1 MVDHQTDAS
10 LYRLQASD
18 PATGSHPDLERV
30 RQLVAQKAPASQGS
44 AGERAR
50 RVDDDLLQG
59 PRLRAPWIAA
69 AAIVAVGIGAGGYAL
84 GVSRDD
90 GTVLMANQ
98 DSLLAPAAGGSIG
111 ATSSLDLGSTSVSGG
126 ESAPQPYDPGPVR
139 LVAAD
144 GLSDER
150 TTGQVRTLMS
160 DEVPEDY
167 LARWTEA
174 MGLDGTPIDADS
186 DYFGFG
192 DGVGSL
198 DQESGDWALV
208 SGQDGGLSFMYTS
221 IFRVEGCREMHA
233 QISQRE
239 LDEWRKEWERMLGEG
254 TPLPTASDC
263 IPPEGTRP
271 TDDEAIA
278 QATAFLA
285 DAGVP
290 VEDYTVR
297 VPDYGDER
305 TSLYVPV
312 EAWPTGYA
320 YGPLHASATVG
331 PDGVVV
337 EAYGS
342 IGEMTSLGD
351 YPVIS
356 PTEAVERY
364 GEREFSMEYGISLPE
379 DYTELEQDPD
389 ATITFLEP
397 DIEEA
402 PEVTEGMQIPLL
414 LKDKEVTSAELVQG
428 MLWTQSGS
436 MEVPT
441 WKLQTDD
448 GMTYPVLALADE
460 AILYQSWEQPE

>member
-1 MVDHQTDAS
+1 MVDHQSDES

-18 PATGSHPDLERV
+18 PATGAHPDLERV
-30 RQLVAQKAPASQGS
+30 RQLVAQKAPASQRA
-44 AGERAR
+44 AGDRAR
-50 RVDDDLLQG
+50 RIDDELLQG

-69 AAIVAVGIGAGGYAL
+69 AAIVALGIGAGGYAL

-98 DSLLAPAAGGSIG
+98 DSLLSPAAGGSIG
-111 ATSSLDLGSTSVSGG
+111 ATSSLDLGSASASGG

-144 GLSDER
+144 GLSNER
-150 TTGQVRTLMS
+150 TTGQVRTLMT

-174 MGLDGTPIDADS
+174 MDLQGTSVTDS

-192 DGVGSL
+192 DGVGTF
-198 DQESGDWALV
+198 DQENGEWAMV
-208 SGQDGGLSFMYTS
+208 GNPDGGLSFMYTS

-233 QISQRE
+233 QITQRE
-239 LDEWRKEWERMLGEG
+239 LDEFRKEWERVLGEG

-297 VPDYGDER
+297 VPDYGER

-331 PDGVVV
+331 PAGVV

-379 DYTELEQDPD
+379 DYAELERDPD

-397 DIEEA
+397 DIDEA
-402 PEVTEGMQIPLL
+402 PEVAEGMKVPLL

-428 MLWTQSGS
+428 MMWTQSGS

-441 WKLQTDD
+441 WKLKTDD